1 MGKYLVKRIL
11 LLIPTTFLVCV
22 IVFAMLRMIPGSAV
36 DAMLYRYQSMGN
48 VNATREEVEAIMG
61 MDKPAVQQFFSWLG
75 NAVTGDLGDS
85 LFQNESVSHCI
96 LRQIGPSLELGIITL
111 IITLIIAIPLGV
123 LCAARQDSVADYI
136 IRIAALLLQSLPVFW
151 IATIV
156 LVYPAKWWGWA
167 PTTNYYSFF
176 KDPAQNIS
184 IMIVP
189 AILGAVTNA
198 GMQLR
203 YVRTVTLDTMRMD
216 YIRTARAKGVNEKR
230 ILFKHSL
237 RNAMIPVVTLVGGAV
252 GMLVGGSV
260 IMESLFSVPGIGN
273 QMVTALGNRDYPI
286 VQGCVLVFSLFTMI
300 CNMIVDVSYKWLDPR
315 ITLD

>member
-1 MGKYLVKRIL
+1 M
-11 LLIPTTFLVCV
+11 
-22 IVFAMLRMIPGSAV
+22 
-36 DAMLYRYQSMGN
+36 
-48 VNATREEVEAIMG
+48 
-61 MDKPAVQQFFSWLG
+61 
-75 NAVTGDLGDS
+75 
-85 LFQNESVSHCI
+85 
-96 LRQIGPSLELGIITL
+96 ELGVITL

-123 LCAARQDSVADYI
+123 FCAAKQDSVADYI
-136 IRIAALLLQSLPVFW
+136 IRMGALILQSLPVFW
-151 IATIV
+151 IATVV

-176 KDPAQNIS
+176 KDPMQNIS

-189 AILGAVTNA
+189 SILGAVTNA

-216 YIRTARAKGVNEKR
+216 YIRTARSKGVKGR
-230 ILFKHSL
+230 KILFRHAL

-260 IMESLFSVPGIGN
+260 IMESLFSIPGIGN
-273 QMVTALGNRDYPI
+273 QMVVALSNRDYPI

-300 CNMIVDVSYKWLDPR
+300 VNMIVDISYKCLDPR